1 MEKKTFKTLVTG
13 ALLGASL
20 GVLFA
25 PRKGT
30 ETRKMLGEKLEVLKD
45 KVKDIDCKEVK
56 DQIEKKI
63 EEIKGELKDLDK
75 EKALDLAKK
84 KSKVIKDKIDDL
96 ATLAKEKATPAVNQ
110 ALEDLRKQAIKVTK
124 EITKKLENKEKEN
137 TKKN

>member
-13 ALLGASL
+13 ALIGASL

-63 EEIKGELKDLDK
+63 EE
-75 EKALDLAKK
+75 
-84 KSKVIKDKIDDL
+84 
-96 ATLAKEKATPAVNQ
+96 TN
-110 ALEDLRKQAIKVTK
+110 AIKLK
-124 EITKKLENKEKEN
+124 EIEEKV
-137 TKKN
+137 KMSKNHV